1 MFQGNSS
8 VEEVE
13 AMGEEGIMPIIQ
25 NTTTVWFFKQNLHVE
40 TMSTLISEL
49 EKATKKKNSYAAK

>member
-25 NTTTVWFFKQNLHVE
+25 NTTMVRGFLNKIFMLKQ
-40 TMSTLISEL
+40 
-49 EKATKKKNSYAAK
+49 